1 VAVVATAGVV
11 AGAAALP
18 ASAQG
23 TAPAIDVWYGDVQHV
38 GATGHTQRWA
48 NVLGRVTDPN
58 GDVTSLTWS
67 LNGGPERPLT
77 IGDDHP
83 RLLQPGDFNVEI
95 DRDDLVAGEN
105 EVVITATDRAG
116 NEAQRTVTLV
126 HHPGAT
132 WPLPTRVEWAGA
144 TRPTDVVDVV
154 DGRWSVTPDG
164 VRNDVSGYD
173 RLLAV
178 GDVTWTDYEIEVPVT
193 VHSLYANDGAVGF
206 FLRWTGHTEAPPHQP
221 GMQPRAGWRPSGALA
236 WYRGLYGHP
245 PRVEISSAD
254 EDVLAADQSGFSLTP
269 GRTYV
274 FRASVQRTAQGDR
287 YRMTVVPAG
296 QPESAGVTIEALD
309 TTFAK
314 ANGSA
319 LLIAHRAQVTFGDVV
334 VTEVGG
340 EAPPP
345 PPNRPPIVVDD
356 VAATA
361 VGTPVVIDVLAND
374 SDPDG
379 ALVPSSVTV
388 VAGPEHGSTTV
399 DPATGAVTYAPEDG
413 FTGEDVFAYTV
424 ADDDGAVAGPATVT
438 VSVDDDPEPPP
449 SGGGLV
455 SDEFS
460 SPSLGSWWSWFDPV
474 GDGSVV
480 ATGSHVE
487 LSVPAGVSHDL
498 WTGALRAPRLLQ
510 AVEDTD
516 FTVEVKVDS
525 AVSSAYQM
533 QGLVVQEGAQDLI
546 RFEVHHD
553 GGSPRFFVAT
563 IDGGS
568 ASARAN
574 RAAPAGA
581 PYWLRVVR
589 EGDVWTLSGSG
600 DGVSWTQVASF
611 SFDLSVAQVG
621 LFVGNHTPSPAHT
634 ARFDHFRV
642 S

>member
-1 VAVVATAGVV
+1 MRGSRSDGRWSRAGRLVAVAATASVV
-11 AGAAALP
+11 AGAVALP

-38 GATGHTQRWA
+38 GATGHTQQWA
-48 NVLGRVTDPN
+48 NVLGRVTDPD
-58 GDVTSLTWS
+58 GDVASLTWS
-67 LNGGPERPLT
+67 LNGGPEQPLT

-95 DRDDLVAGEN
+95 DRGDLVAGEN

-126 HHPGAT
+126 HHPGTT

-154 DGRWSVTPDG
+154 DGRWSVTPEG

-269 GRTYV
+269 GQTYL

-296 QPESAGVTIEALD
+296 QPEGAGVTVEALD

-345 PPNRPPIVVDD
+345 PANRPPIVVDD
-356 VAATA
+356 VAATTA
-361 VGTPVVIDVLAND
+361 GTPVVIDVLAND

-379 ALVPSSVTV
+379 ALVPS
-388 VAGPEHGSTTV
+388 
-399 DPATGAVTYAPEDG
+399 
-413 FTGEDVFAYTV
+413 
-424 ADDDGAVAGPATVT
+424 TVT
-438 VSVDDDPEPPP
+438 VSVDNDPEPPP

-460 SPSLGSWWSWFDPV
+460 SASLGSWWSWFDPV

-510 AVEDTD
+510 AAEDTD

-533 QGLVVQEGAQDLI
+533 QGLVVQEDAQNLI

-581 PYWLRVVR
+581 PYWLRIAR